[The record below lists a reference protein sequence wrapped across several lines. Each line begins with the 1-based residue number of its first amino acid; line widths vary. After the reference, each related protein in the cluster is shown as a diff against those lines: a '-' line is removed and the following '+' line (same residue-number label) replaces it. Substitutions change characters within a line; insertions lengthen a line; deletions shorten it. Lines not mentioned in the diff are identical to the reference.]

1 MYRVCVC
8 INRLVSNQ
16 RGVNLIS
23 LNITETRDS
32 IGTKAFMAWKRILLL
47 TWIHYNLHYIEDI
60 TTLSHY
66 MFSVNPLILLSTHY
80 RRERERVLFNQQE
93 PPYLPTSG
101 LNKDTLRKKFPETT
115 WQNTSPI
122 MRMDDK
128 QKLSTYSIGQEIKWK
143 WFHTIQG
150 ITLM

>member
-1 MYRVCVC
+1 MKTLQFALHWR
-8 INRLVSNQ
+8 
-16 RGVNLIS
+16 
-23 LNITETRDS
+23 
-32 IGTKAFMAWKRILLL
+32 
-47 TWIHYNLHYIEDI
+47 HYNL
-60 TTLSHY
+60 HY

-122 MRMDDK
+122 MRMDDQ

-150 ITLM
+150 ITLNVNCLSMRRLSWWNMFDKWMNKFTDFIDCMVIFWTKKSVSMEMHERDS